1 MAGPH
6 QRETPALSVRVL
18 LDANV
23 VLDCLVL
30 EAPDKPRAGKAA
42 SDRLLDLCDT
52 GLHQGLIAWHT
63 LPIVA
68 YYHGRQNSAEDTAA
82 MMDSLLAMLEVP
94 PVTHRDAANWRS
106 HGLADFEDALQCACA
121 VAGEADVI
129 VTRNTEDFAGSTI
142 PVMTPEA
149 FLAARP

>member
-1 MAGPH
+1 M
-6 QRETPALSVRVL
+6 RVL

-30 EAPDKPRAGKAA
+30 EAPGVPRAGKAA

-52 GLHQGLIAWHT
+52 GVHHGLIAWHT

-68 YYHGRQNSAEDTAA
+68 YYHGRQNSAENTAA

-94 PVTHRDAANWRS
+94 PVSHGDAAKWRS
-106 HGLADFEDALQCACA
+106 HGLPDFEDALQSACA
-121 VAGEADVI
+121 VAGEAEVI

-142 PVMTPEA
+142 PVMTPET
-149 FLAARP
+149 FLAAHP

>member
-1 MAGPH
+1 MAVPH
-6 QRETPALSVRVL
+6 QRQAPALSVRVL

-30 EAPDKPRAGKAA
+30 ESTGLPRAGKAA
-42 SDRLLDLCDT
+42 SDQLLNLCDT
-52 GLHQGLIAWHT
+52 GVHHGLIAWHT

-68 YYHGRQNSAEDTAA
+68 HYHGRQNSAEDTAA
-82 MMDSLLAMLEVP
+82 MMDSLLAMVEVP

-129 VTRNTEDFAGSTI
+129 ITRNTEDFAGSTV
-142 PVMTPEA
+142 PVLTAET
-149 FLAARP
+149 FLAAHP